1 MRRVVLV
8 AWVVVGVA
16 LGCEA
21 PRATPPRRDGGTREQ
36 RETNVINNMLG
47 AMVDAVNEYWPRS
60 DGGRAAMPA
69 EVLPFS
75 AALDRLAAVDV
86 VTPSTVA
93 TRAERTRIAVDRVFP
108 AYCALSARPGF
119 RASRPPPLRCDEFPL
134 RGPWWERYER
144 VWDRPR
150 WRP

>member
-1 MRRVVLV
+1 MRRVVLEACV
-8 AWVVVGVA
+8 AVCLS

-21 PRATPPRRDGGTREQ
+21 PRARPPRWDSGTREQ

-47 AMVDAVNEYWPRS
+47 AMVDAVNEHRS
-60 DGGRAAMPA
+60 RFDGGRAAMPA

-86 VTPSTVA
+86 VTPSTIA
-93 TRAERTRIAVDRVFP
+93 TRAERTRIAVDQVFP
-108 AYCALSARPGF
+108 AYCSLSARPGF

-144 VWDRPR
+144 NWDRPR
-150 WRP
+150 MRQ

>member
-1 MRRVVLV
+1 MRRVVPRTWV
-8 AWVVVGVA
+8 AVCLA
-16 LGCEA
+16 LACEA
-21 PRATPPRRDGGTREQ
+21 PRWTPPRWDSGTRQQ

-47 AMVDAVNEYWPRS
+47 AMVDAVNEHRS
-60 DGGRAAMPA
+60 RFDGGRAAMPA

-75 AALDRLAAVDV
+75 TALDALAAVDV
-86 VTPSTVA
+86 VTPSTIA

-119 RASRPPPLRCDEFPL
+119 RASRAPPLRCDEFPL

-150 WRP
+150 MRQ